1 MIDIYRETMLPYIL
15 FVLVLSVRRRPSNR
29 VPWSTE
35 KRRERRIKTS
45 SSKRRISRVYVRTC
59 SSLSLRYAC
68 MSAVPSHHYNL
79 LRRLV
84 GLQITHQNYHNI
96 FDMICLDI
104 YHYLVTKNYMY
115 TDLSFWIWFFSFI
128 FMQISSSIVDLNS
141 LTIAT
146 TNQPP

>member
-1 MIDIYRETMLPYIL
+1 MH
-15 FVLVLSVRRRPSNR
+15 
-29 VPWSTE
+29 
-35 KRRERRIKTS
+35 
-45 SSKRRISRVYVRTC
+45 VY
-59 SSLSLRYAC
+59 LQY
-68 MSAVPSHHYNL
+68 HHITNNL

-128 FMQISSSIVDLNS
+128 FMQISSSIVDWNS

-146 TNQPP
+146 TNQPPSYLNMNFIVEVTSFTYFGNGEDSAWWSDKQIEVRIEKAIYEQPNSIMFGSI